1 MPHDNSPLGH
11 PAPDPTTLCELT
23 GKPVSTWSE
32 EWRHECELR
41 HVLTLSK
48 ADRDAFFTGVKDTGN
63 RGIVAT
69 RGVAAAERFK
79 ADLGRLEEIRVARK
93 RA

>member
-1 MPHDNSPLGH
+1 MRD
-11 PAPDPTTLCELT
+11 TTAISELT

-41 HVLTLSK
+41 YVLGLSP
-48 ADRDAFFTGVKDTGN
+48 ADREVFFNGVKDTGN

-69 RGVAAAERFK
+69 RGIAAAERFK
-79 ADLGRLEEIRVARK
+79 ADLERLRVIRAARK
-93 RA
+93 